1 MQYADFV
8 FVGRQIAIRLK
19 SNETW
24 EMNLTSDYP
33 FWSIRNGL
41 LANYPSLD
49 CDLVCDVA
57 VVGGG
62 ITGSLVSYQ
71 LMQAGIKTVLV
82 DKREIGTGSTSGSTG
97 LLQYEVDVPLR
108 KLVRQIGAA
117 KANRSYQLC
126 LEAIGKIHS
135 LVNKLHIR
143 CEFEKRPSLFL
154 ARVKN
159 EIPALREEFQLRK
172 KIGIKLDFWDQ
183 AEIEKHFPF
192 SRPAA
197 LFSEDGG
204 QIDPHRLTHGLLT
217 NAAKRGLQIFD
228 RTQILHFIPNRQGI
242 QLITENGFKIK
253 ARRVVIAAGFES
265 QNYLR
270 GEAGK
275 LKSTYALIS
284 EPATSLRDW
293 YRRSLI
299 WETGSPYLYLRTTVE
314 NRIIVGGEDE
324 DFVNPKKRDGLIPR
338 KTLILVRKFKALFP
352 KIKLEVAYSW
362 AGTFGETKD
371 GLAYVG
377 KNRSLPHAYFALGY
391 GGNGITYSAIAA
403 EIIRDD
409 FVGLKNPNAAIFSF
423 NR

>member
-1 MQYADFV
+1 
-8 FVGRQIAIRLK
+8 
-19 SNETW
+19 
-24 EMNLTSDYP
+24 MNLTSDHP

-49 CDLVCDVA
+49 RNSVCDVA

-62 ITGSLVSYQ
+62 VTGALVSYH
-71 LMQAGIKTVLV
+71 LTQAGIKTVLL

-108 KLVRQIGAA
+108 QLVRQIGAT

-143 CEFEKRPSLFL
+143 CEFEKKPSLFL
-154 ARVKN
+154 ARKQT
-159 EIPALREEFQLRK
+159 EISELRDEFELRK
-172 KIGIKLDFWDQ
+172 KLGIKLAFWNRS
-183 AEIEKHFPF
+183 EIEKHFPF

-204 QIDPHRLTHGLLT
+204 QVDPHRLTHGLLT

-228 RTQILHFIPNRQGI
+228 RTQIVHFNPNHQGI
-242 QLITENGFKIK
+242 ELIAESGFKIK
-253 ARRVVIAAGFES
+253 ARRAVIAAGFES
-265 QNYLR
+265 KNYL
-270 GEAGK
+270 GGPAGK

-284 EPATSLRDW
+284 EPVTDLRDW
-293 YRRSLI
+293 HRRSLI
-299 WETGSPYLYLRTTVE
+299 WETGSPYLYLRTTAE
-314 NRIIVGGEDE
+314 NRIIIGGEDE
-324 DFVNPKKRDGLIPR
+324 DFVNPKKRDDLIPR
-338 KTLILVRKFKALFP
+338 KTQILIRKFKSLFP
-352 KIKLEVAYSW
+352 EIQLEVAYSW

-371 GLAYVG
+371 GLAYIG
-377 KNRSLPHAYFALGY
+377 KNRSLPHAYYALGY
-391 GGNGITYSAIAA
+391 GGNGITYSVIAA

-409 FVGLKNPNAAIFSF
+409 VLGRKNLAAPIFSF

>member
-1 MQYADFV
+1 
-8 FVGRQIAIRLK
+8 
-19 SNETW
+19 
-24 EMNLTSDYP
+24 MNLTSDYP

-41 LANYPSLD
+41 LTNYPSLD
-49 CDLVCDVA
+49 GDLVCDVV

-62 ITGSLVSYQ
+62 ITGALVGYH
-71 LMQAGIKTVLV
+71 LAAAGVATVLV

-108 KLVRQIGAA
+108 QLVRQIGPA

-126 LEAIGKIHS
+126 LEAIGKINL

-143 CEFEKRPSLFL
+143 CEFEKKPSLFL
-154 ARVKN
+154 ARKQT
-159 EIPALREEFQLRK
+159 EISDVREEFALRK
-172 KIGIKLDFWDQ
+172 KNGIKLDFWDRS
-183 AEIEKHFPF
+183 EIEKHFPF

-197 LFSEDGG
+197 LFSRDGG
-204 QIDPHRLTHGLLT
+204 QVDPHRLTHGLL
-217 NAAKRGLQIFD
+217 AGASKQGLKIFD
-228 RTQILHFIPNRQGI
+228 RTCILQFIPNRRGI
-242 QLITENGFKIK
+242 QLITETGFKIK

-265 QNYLR
+265 KTYLR
-270 GEAGK
+270 SEAGK

-284 EPATSLRDW
+284 EPVSNFRDW

-299 WETGSPYLYLRTTVE
+299 WESGSPYLYLRTTAE

-324 DFVNPKKRDGLIPR
+324 DFVNPKLRDALIPG
-338 KTLILVRKFKALFP
+338 KTRTLVRKFKTLFP
-352 KIKLEVAYSW
+352 EIKLQVAYSW

-371 GLAYVG
+371 GLAYIG
-377 KNRSLPHAYFALGY
+377 SNRSLPHAYFALGY
-391 GGNGITYSAIAA
+391 GGNGITYSVIAA

-409 FVGLKNPNAAIFSF
+409 FLGRKNRDAIIFSF

>member
-1 MQYADFV
+1 
-8 FVGRQIAIRLK
+8 
-19 SNETW
+19 
-24 EMNLTSDYP
+24 MNLTSDHP
-33 FWSIRNGL
+33 FWSVRNGL

-49 CDLVCDVA
+49 SDLTCDVA

-62 ITGSLVSYQ
+62 ITGALVSYH
-71 LMQAGIKTVLV
+71 LAQAGVKTILV
-82 DKREIGTGSTSGSTG
+82 DKREIGNGSTSGSTG

-126 LEAIGKIHS
+126 LEAIDKIE
-135 LVNKLHIR
+135 LLIKKLRIY
-143 CEFEKRPSLFL
+143 CEFEKKPSLFL
-154 ARVKN
+154 ARKKN
-159 EIPALREEFQLRK
+159 EISELREEFQLRK

-197 LFSEDGG
+197 LFSKDGG
-204 QIDPHRLTHGLLT
+204 QVDPHRLTHGLLAS
-217 NAAKRGLQIFD
+217 AAQHGLNIFD
-228 RTQILHFIPNRQGI
+228 RTKILKFIPNRQGI
-242 QLITENGFKIK
+242 QLIAENGFKIK
-253 ARRVVIAAGFES
+253 ARRAVIAAGFES
-265 QNYLR
+265 KNYLR
-270 GEAGK
+270 GQAGK

-284 EPATSLRDW
+284 EPESDLRDW
-293 YRRSLI
+293 HRRSLI
-299 WETGSPYLYLRTTVE
+299 WETGSPYLYLRTTAE

-324 DFVNPKKRDGLIPR
+324 DCVNPKRRDALIPQ
-338 KTLILVRKFKALFP
+338 KTQTLIRKFKALFP
-352 KIKLEVAYSW
+352 EIKLEVAYAW

-371 GLAYVG
+371 GLAYIG

-391 GGNGITYSAIAA
+391 GGNGITYSIIAA

-409 FVGLKNPNAAIFSF
+409 FLGRKNPDAVIFSF